1 MTIKIKQEN
10 GYRDLNYIQGTQGR
24 QDKLQEG
31 IQHFQTATM
40 RKKTRWQIKLHKYII
55 HKLNLQ
61 KRKQM
66 LSDNRQ

>member
-1 MTIKIKQEN
+1 MDTGILTI
-10 GYRDLNYIQGTQGR
+10 YREHKGGRINYKKEYNTN
-24 QDKLQEG
+24 KLLPWG
-31 IQHFQTATM
+31 
-40 RKKTRWQIKLHKYII
+40 KKTRWQIKLHEYII

>member
-31 IQHFQTATM
+31 IQH
-40 RKKTRWQIKLHKYII
+40 
-55 HKLNLQ
+55 
-61 KRKQM
+61 
-66 LSDNRQ
+66 